1 MQPDVI
7 AGRYR
12 IVRPVGRG
20 GMGTVWLCIDETLHR
35 HVAVKQIGTVPGE
48 SPGDTARAMREARL
62 TAALNHTN
70 AVSVYDVVEH
80 AGTTWLV
87 MEYMASK
94 TLSQLIASEGSLP
107 PGRVAAIGAQVAA
120 ALTSAHSLGII
131 HRDIKPGNI
140 LVGDDGLA
148 KISDFGIARG
158 HADMRLTQT
167 GMVTGTPAFF
177 SPELA
182 RGEEASF
189 ASDVWALGITLYT
202 ATEGA
207 PPYQP
212 QTNPLAMLSVIAN
225 EPVPRPEHAGPL
237 VPVLAGMLDPD
248 PSRRSTM
255 AQVLASLHRV
265 QDQTGST
272 PAAAASIEPAD
283 DAATREEVPPH
294 TPTIESAVEPD
305 YEQSVVLPPVSGRW
319 VDEPAD
325 DSRQPARRR
334 SPVGRLVRVALGLLV
349 LAGAGALLV
358 NVLGSFS
365 GENPPTSTGAGDT
378 VSTSGTGTRHH
389 SGTSAGSSSGSTSGP
404 ASSSGPSTSGS
415 SSAPSTSG
423 TVTSSP
429 PASSSG
435 PGGGTSASTPEG
447 FTRLYYRTVP
457 GNLDAGWNML
467 APSMQATVG
476 RGSYNGFWHT
486 IKSVSLSSVDAVDA
500 TTVRYRITYT
510 FFSGK
515 TSTENKQLTLARSG
529 TSYLITSDAEAQ

>member
-1 MQPDVI
+1 
-7 AGRYR
+7 
-12 IVRPVGRG
+12 
-20 GMGTVWLCIDETLHR
+20 MGTVWLCIDETLHR
-35 HVAVKQIGTVPGE
+35 QVAVKQIGSLPGE

-140 LVGDDGLA
+140 LVGEDDVA

-158 HADMRLTQT
+158 HTDMRLTQT

-207 PPYQP
+207 PPFQP

-225 EPVPRPEHAGPL
+225 EHVPRPEHAGPL

-248 PSRRSTM
+248 PSRRFTM
-255 AQVLASLHRV
+255 AQALTSLHRV
-265 QDQTGST
+265 QDQTSST
-272 PAAAASIEPAD
+272 PSAAASAEAAD
-283 DAATREEVPPH
+283 GAATREEAPTH
-294 TPTIESAVEPD
+294 TPTIESPVEPD
-305 YEQSVVLPPVSGRW
+305 YEQPVVLPPAAGRW
-319 VDEPAD
+319 VEEPAREGD
-325 DSRQPARRR
+325 QSARRR
-334 SPVGRLVRVALGLLV
+334 SPVGRLVRGALALLV
-349 LAGAGALLV
+349 LVGAAALLV

-365 GENPPTSTGAGDT
+365 GDNAPTSTGAGGT
-378 VSTSGTGTRHH
+378 VSTSGSGTRHH
-389 SGTSAGSSSGSTSGP
+389 SGTSAGSTSGSASGP
-404 ASSSGPSTSGS
+404 ASSSGTSTSSSSTTPSTSG
-415 SSAPSTSG
+415 AAT
-423 TVTSSP
+423 TSP

-435 PGGGTSASTPEG
+435 PGGGTSASSPQG

-486 IKSVSLSSVDAVDA
+486 IQSVSLSSVDALDA

-510 FFSGK
+510 FFNGT

-529 TSYLITSDAEAQ
+529 SSYLITSDAEAQ

>member
-1 MQPDVI
+1 MHPDVI

-35 HVAVKQIGTVPGE
+35 QVAVKQIGSLPGE

-62 TAALNHTN
+62 TAALNHSN

-94 TLSQLIASEGSLP
+94 TLSQLIASEGPLP
-107 PGRVAAIGAQVAA
+107 PARVAAIGAQVAA
-120 ALTSAHSLGII
+120 ALSSAHSLGII

-140 LVGDDGLA
+140 LVGDNDVA

-158 HADMRLTQT
+158 HTDMRLTQT

-207 PPYQP
+207 PPFQP
-212 QTNPLAMLSVIAN
+212 QTNPLAMLSIIAN
-225 EPVPRPEHAGPL
+225 EHVPRPEHAGPL

-248 PSRRSTM
+248 PSRRFTM
-255 AQVLASLHRV
+255 AQVLALLRRV
-265 QDQTGST
+265 QDQTSSAP
-272 PAAAASIEPAD
+272 PAAPATEAAD
-283 DAATREEVPPH
+283 DAATREAVPTH
-294 TPTIESAVEPD
+294 TSTIESPVEPD
-305 YEQSVVLPPVSGRW
+305 YEQPVVLPRASGRW
-319 VDEPAD
+319 VDETAGDGDPSAHRH
-325 DSRQPARRR
+325 SR
-334 SPVGRLVRVALGLLV
+334 VGRLVRIALALLV
-349 LAGAGALLV
+349 LVGAGALLV

-365 GENPPTSTGAGDT
+365 GDNTPTSTGAGGT
-378 VSTSGTGTRHH
+378 VSTSGSGTRHH
-389 SGTSAGSSSGSTSGP
+389 SGPSAGSSSGSASGP
-404 ASSSGPSTSGS
+404 ASSSGPSTSS
-415 SSAPSTSG
+415 SSTTPPTSG
-423 TVTSSP
+423 ATTTSP

-435 PGGGTSASTPEG
+435 PGGGTSASSPEG

-457 GNLDAGWNML
+457 GDLTAGWNML

-486 IKSVSLSSVDAVDA
+486 IKSVRLSSVDAVDA

-510 FFSGK
+510 FFNGE

-529 TSYLITSDAEAQ
+529 DSYLITSDAEAQ

>member
-1 MQPDVI
+1 
-7 AGRYR
+7 
-12 IVRPVGRG
+12 
-20 GMGTVWLCIDETLHR
+20 MGTVWLCIDETLHR
-35 HVAVKQIGTVPGE
+35 QVAVKQIGSLPGE

-62 TAALNHTN
+62 AAALNHTN

-140 LVGDDGLA
+140 LVGEDDVA

-158 HADMRLTQT
+158 HTDMRLTQT

-182 RGEEASF
+182 RGAEASF
-189 ASDVWALGITLYT
+189 ASDVWAFGITLYT

-207 PPYQP
+207 PPFQP

-225 EPVPRPEHAGPL
+225 EHVPRPEHAGPL

-248 PSRRSTM
+248 PSSRFTM
-255 AQVLASLHRV
+255 AQALTSLHRV
-265 QDQTGST
+265 QDQTSSM
-272 PAAAASIEPAD
+272 PSEAAASAEAAD
-283 DAATREEVPPH
+283 DAATREEAPTH
-294 TPTIESAVEPD
+294 TPTIESPVEPD
-305 YEQSVVLPPVSGRW
+305 YERPVVLPPVAGRW
-319 VDEPAD
+319 VDEPAREHD
-325 DSRQPARRR
+325 QSARRR
-334 SPVGRLVRVALGLLV
+334 SPVGRLVRVALALLV
-349 LAGAGALLV
+349 LVGVAALLM

-365 GENPPTSTGAGDT
+365 GDNAPTSTGAGGT
-378 VSTSGTGTRHH
+378 VSTSGSGTRDH
-389 SGTSAGSSSGSTSGP
+389 SGTSAGSTSGSASGP
-404 ASSSGPSTSGS
+404 ASSSGTSTSSSTTTPSTSR
-415 SSAPSTSG
+415 AAT
-423 TVTSSP
+423 TSP

-435 PGGGTSASTPEG
+435 PGGGTSASSPQG

-457 GNLDAGWNML
+457 GNLDAGWSML

-476 RGSYNGFWHT
+476 RGSYDGFWHT

-515 TSTENKQLTLARSG
+515 TSTENKQLTLARGGS
-529 TSYLITSDAEAQ
+529 SYLITSDAEAQ

>member
-1 MQPDVI
+1 MHPDVI

-35 HVAVKQIGTVPGE
+35 QVAVKQIGSLPGE

-140 LVGDDGLA
+140 LVGDADVA

-158 HADMRLTQT
+158 HTDMRLTQT

-182 RGEEASF
+182 RGEDASF

-207 PPYQP
+207 PPFQP

-225 EPVPRPEHAGPL
+225 EHVPRPDHAGPL

-248 PSRRSTM
+248 PSSRFTM

-265 QDQTGST
+265 QDQAAST
-272 PAAAASIEPAD
+272 PAAPASAEAAD
-283 DAATREEVPPH
+283 DAATREETPTH
-294 TPTIESAVEPD
+294 TPTIESPVEPD
-305 YEQSVVLPPVSGRW
+305 YEQPVVLPPAAGRW
-319 VDEPAD
+319 VDEPTHD
-325 DSRQPARRR
+325 VDQSPRRR
-334 SPVGRLVRVALGLLV
+334 SPVGRLVRVALALLV
-349 LAGAGALLV
+349 LVGAGALLV
-358 NVLGSFS
+358 NVLGSLS
-365 GENPPTSTGAGDT
+365 GDNTPTSAGAGDT
-378 VSTSGTGTRHH
+378 VSTSGSGNGHH
-389 SGTSAGSSSGSTSGP
+389 SGTSAGSTSGTASGP
-404 ASSSGPSTSGS
+404 ASSSGPSTTSTS
-415 SSAPSTSG
+415 TAPSTSG
-423 TVTSSP
+423 AATTSP

-435 PGGGTSASTPEG
+435 PGGGTSAATPQG

-457 GNLDAGWNML
+457 GDLDAGWNML

-500 TTVRYRITYT
+500 STVRYRITYT

-515 TSTENKQLTLARSG
+515 TSTENKQLTLARDG
-529 TSYLITSDAEAQ
+529 GSYLITSDAEAQ

>member
-1 MQPDVI
+1 MHPDVI

-35 HVAVKQIGTVPGE
+35 QVAVKQIGSLPGE

-62 TAALNHTN
+62 TAALNHSN

-94 TLSQLIASEGSLP
+94 TLSQLIASEGPLP
-107 PGRVAAIGAQVAA
+107 PARVAAIGAQVAA
-120 ALTSAHSLGII
+120 ALSSAHSLGII

-140 LVGDDGLA
+140 LVGDNDVA

-158 HADMRLTQT
+158 HTDMRLTQT

-207 PPYQP
+207 PPFQP
-212 QTNPLAMLSVIAN
+212 QTNPLAMLSIIAN
-225 EPVPRPEHAGPL
+225 EHVPRPEHAGPL

-248 PSRRSTM
+248 PSRRFTM
-255 AQVLASLHRV
+255 AQVLALLRRV
-265 QDQTGST
+265 QDQTSSA
-272 PAAAASIEPAD
+272 PAAAPATEAAD
-283 DAATREEVPPH
+283 DEATREAVP
-294 TPTIESAVEPD
+294 TQTSTIESPVEPD
-305 YEQSVVLPPVSGRW
+305 YEQPVVLPRASGRW
-319 VDEPAD
+319 VDETAGDGDP
-325 DSRQPARRR
+325 STHRH
-334 SPVGRLVRVALGLLV
+334 SGVGRLVRIALALLV
-349 LAGAGALLV
+349 LVGAGALLV

-365 GENPPTSTGAGDT
+365 GDNTPTSTGAGGT
-378 VSTSGTGTRHH
+378 VSTSGSGTRHH
-389 SGTSAGSSSGSTSGP
+389 SGTSAGSSSGSASGP
-404 ASSSGPSTSGS
+404 ASSSGPSTSS
-415 SSAPSTSG
+415 SSTAPSTSG
-423 TVTSSP
+423 ATTTSP

-435 PGGGTSASTPEG
+435 PGGGTSASSPEG

-457 GNLDAGWNML
+457 GDLDAGWNML

-476 RGSYNGFWHT
+476 RASYNGFWHT
-486 IKSVSLSSVDAVDA
+486 IKSVRLSSVDAVDA

-510 FFSGK
+510 FFSGE

-529 TSYLITSDAEAQ
+529 NSYLITSDAEAQ